1 MAYTLI
7 RNGTLIDGTGAPPV
21 AHAAVL
27 LRDNRIHAVGT
38 PDTIPIPDD
47 PITELDAAGGYI
59 LPGFID
65 AHVHL
70 TTEGAS
76 VEKLLSTPFSLHFYQ
91 MVDRLRRTIEAG
103 VTSVRDA
110 AGADLGVKQAV
121 ETGLVVGPRLQIA
134 ITMLSPTGGHGDG
147 WLPSGLELR
156 LAPYPGRPHGR
167 CNGVE
172 EVRAKVREVLRAGAD
187 VVKVATT
194 GGVYSATTQ
203 PTHTKFAPEELAVIA
218 QEAAFCDGTKV
229 MAHAHGAEGIKNA
242 VRAGFHSI
250 EHGTYIDDEA
260 FELMLARGT
269 FLVPTLAVHLATL
282 EAAETAEK
290 PAEWAIR
297 KGREITDIHRENIA
311 KAYRAGVR
319 IAMGTDTAIARHG
332 TNLREL
338 GLMCDIGMTPMEAI
352 VATTKT
358 AAECLGWEDSV
369 GTLEAGKLADIVITK
384 TDPLAD
390 IRSLE
395 QVENIAVV
403 IKDGQ
408 IIKDRRDNAE
418 TTRPSVG

>member
-1 MAYTLI
+1 MSYTLI
-7 RNGTLIDGTGAPPV
+7 RNGTLIDGTGVPPV
-21 AHAAVL
+21 EHAAVL
-27 LRDNRIHAVGT
+27 LKDSRIHAVGT
-38 PDTIPIPDD
+38 PDAIPVPDD
-47 PITELDAAGGYI
+47 KITELDAAGGYI

-70 TTEGAS
+70 VTEGAS
-76 VEKLLSTPFSLHFYQ
+76 VEKLLSTPFSLHFYL
-91 MVDRLRRTIEAG
+91 MVERLRRTVEAG

-110 AGADLGVKQAV
+110 AGADLGVKKAV
-121 ETGLVVGPRLQIA
+121 ETGLIVGPRLQIA

-156 LAPYPGRPHGR
+156 YPAYPGRPDGL

-194 GGVYSATTQ
+194 GGVYSPTTQ
-203 PTHTKFAPEELAVIA
+203 PTHTKFAPAELAVIA
-218 QEAAFCDGTKV
+218 QEAAYCAGTKV
-229 MAHAHGAEGIKNA
+229 MAHAHGADGIKNA

-250 EHGTYIDDEA
+250 EHGTYVDDEA
-260 FELMLARGT
+260 IELMLERGT

-282 EAAETAEK
+282 EAAESTEK

-311 KAYRAGVR
+311 RAYKAGVR

-338 GLMCDIGMTPMEAI
+338 GLMCEVGMTPMEAI
-352 VATTKT
+352 VATTKI

-369 GTLEAGKLADIVITK
+369 GTVEAGKLADIVITK

-403 IKDGQ
+403 IKDGR
-408 IIKDRRDNAE
+408 IVKDRRGSAA
-418 TTRPSVG
+418 